1 MGTNVYIFY
10 FLPLIMG
17 FAHGLLFAFLLVIRG
32 VREERASDLFLASLL
47 FAGCLLLL
55 PTLLGFLDI
64 HVLWNEWLFLPIDP
78 GLLIGPLLYLFIVA
92 HTNRAF
98 RFTRQH
104 LMHFIPFGIYA
115 VYHLVIFVQG
125 REYVFQWMDTI
136 DLPYINPVYQLIT
149 LVVMG
154 LYLGMA
160 IKHYRQYRQWV
171 ETEYVD
177 PAPLRYPWI
186 TRFLWAIALT
196 IAATCLLRIVE
207 LLQFDFDF
215 IQAWLSSTMVTI
227 CIYYISIAGF
237 MSVRPPLTAT
247 NPTPKTKL
255 EPANGG
261 LDEAEIS
268 KELDRL
274 IAYMESGKAYLD
286 PDLSLSGVARS
297 LGISRETVS
306 AVINTGQ
313 GKNFRSFVNQ
323 YRVEAFKEAVAQGQA
338 EELTLF
344 GLALECGFNSKATFN
359 RVFKQIEGVTPNAFA
374 ASLKA

>member
-1 MGTNVYIFY
+1 
-10 FLPLIMG
+10 
-17 FAHGLLFAFLLVIRG
+17 
-32 VREERASDLFLASLL
+32 
-47 FAGCLLLL
+47 
-55 PTLLGFLDI
+55 
-64 HVLWNEWLFLPIDP
+64 
-78 GLLIGPLLYLFIVA
+78 
-92 HTNRAF
+92 
-98 RFTRQH
+98 
-104 LMHFIPFGIYA
+104 
-115 VYHLVIFVQG
+115 
-125 REYVFQWMDTI
+125 
-136 DLPYINPVYQLIT
+136 
-149 LVVMG
+149 MG

-177 PAPLRYPWI
+177 PEPLRYPWI

-237 MSVRPPLTAT
+237 MSVRPPLAVK
-247 NPTPKTKL
+247 NSAPKTKT
-255 EPANGG
+255 EPGNGS

-274 IAYMESGKAYLD
+274 IRFMESGKAYLD

-297 LGISRETVS
+297 LGVSRETVS

-323 YRVEAFKEAVAQGQA
+323 YRVQAFKEAVAQGQA